1 MHILACALLLALTVA
16 TVYAGLFLRAA
27 TVAVKALPR
36 ELQATRVSLIGAI
49 GETRV
54 DLSRQITATRRD
66 VLSQSDRQLTALRTD
81 VMSQADAL
89 RETADRRLGDSLA
102 RVDTALASVDTAVT
116 TVESLRRDLK
126 PTLDHSAV
134 AAQQVESI
142 TGQVNSALPLYLD
155 CDHNPDCVFNRYVG
169 VSKGIERAAGNFAE
183 MSQDSRAALPPM
195 LKTWNQIGLDVSSTA
210 QNINRLTK
218 PHWYDR
224 LIGYGLNGAILYRN
238 LNPVTNLT
246 VTGAQILTGR

>member
-1 MHILACALLLALTVA
+1 MQALTCALLLALTVA

-27 TVAVKALPR
+27 TSLAEDVPR
-36 ELQATRVSLIGAI
+36 ELQATRVELIRAVSD
-49 GETRV
+49 TRV
-54 DLSRQITATRRD
+54 DLSSQITATRRD
-66 VLSQSDRQLTALRTD
+66 VLNRSDRQITALRTD
-81 VMSQADAL
+81 VIGEADAV
-89 RETADRRLGDSLA
+89 RETADRRIGDALT
-102 RVDTALASVDTAVT
+102 RVDATLASVD
-116 TVESLRRDLK
+116 SLRLDLK
-126 PTLDHSAV
+126 PTLDNSAAA
-134 AAQQVESI
+134 AAQTEQI
-142 TGQVNSALPLYLD
+142 AAQLNDALPLYLD

-183 MSQDSRAALPPM
+183 MSQDARAALPPM

-238 LNPVTNLT
+238 LNPVTSLT
-246 VTGAQILTGR
+246 ITGAQVISGRQ